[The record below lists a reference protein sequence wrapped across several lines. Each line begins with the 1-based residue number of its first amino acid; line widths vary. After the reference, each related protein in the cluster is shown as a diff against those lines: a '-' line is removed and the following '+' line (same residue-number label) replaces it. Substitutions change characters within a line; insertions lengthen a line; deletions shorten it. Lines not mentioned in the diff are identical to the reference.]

1 MIDQVFRR
9 SAELGE
15 DNDCSVKA
23 VALACGLPYDAAHA
37 AFEDAGRRHGRG
49 VLTPQIFKALKVLKI
64 NTQPISHLRQPN
76 GSRYTPRTISR
87 LLPFGRYL
95 VYTRGHVFALVD
107 GQVLDWTKGR
117 KHHIIGFQR
126 VEV

>member
-23 VALACGLPYDAAHA
+23 VALACDLPYDAAHA

-49 VLTPQIFKALKVLKI
+49 VNWPQISKALKGLKV

-76 GSRYTPRTISR
+76 GSCYTPKTISR

-95 VYTRGHVFALVD
+95 VYTRNHMFALVD
-107 GQVLDWTKGR
+107 GEVLDWTKGR
-117 KHHIIGFQR
+117 KHRILGFQR